1 MGYRILVAE
10 DEAIIRKG
18 LLMTV
23 DWQAQGCDP
32 PLEAGDGQQ
41 ALDMIRTHRPDIVLI
56 DINLPIMSGLEVL
69 ERSAEEYEYSAIVIT
84 GFSEFDYA
92 RRAMRCG
99 TSDFLLKP
107 LDFDELYAALENAK
121 LEKRRRQAYR
131 LYEDAQRQLLEVD
144 LFTDLESNSKHHDE
158 DPVVA
163 RIIEIM
169 EDNLSDKLTLR
180 DIAASL
186 NYSEAHLIR
195 RFKAV
200 TGTNYGDYLNRT
212 RIHKAVGML
221 RGGET
226 DLQKLAGDCGFN
238 DYKYFSLVFRK
249 YTGCSPREYIKL
261 VK

>member
-41 ALDMIRTHRPDIVLI
+41 ALDRIRAHHPDIVLI

-99 TSDFLLKP
+99 VSDFLLKP
-107 LDFDELYAALENAK
+107 LDFDELYTALENAK

-131 LYEDAQRQLLEVD
+131 LYREARRQLLEVD
-144 LFTDLESNSKHHDE
+144 LFTDLESKRHGE

-169 EDNLSDKLTLR
+169 EENLSDKLTMR
-180 DIAASL
+180 EIAASL

-195 RFKAV
+195 KFKAV

-212 RIHKAVGML
+212 RIQKAVGML
-221 RGGET
+221 RSDET
-226 DLQKLAGDCGFN
+226 DLQKLAEDCGFN